1 MTEEEGTV
9 SGDLDVTVAET
20 GKGLVR
26 YRGNDSWYTI
36 GNLEAE
42 PPRSWATVADL
53 AAAVEAGIGT
63 RDAAGNT
70 VPFEATPA
78 GAENDPTADDRG
90 NQPPGSATDQPP
102 DSPVDQST
110 DNQSG
115 QPADTRTGSSA
126 DNHSN
131 PPADTRTGHSPDN
144 HSNPLADSDSDQ

>member
-1 MTEEEGTV
+1 M
-9 SGDLDVTVAET
+9 SGDLDVTVDET

-63 RDAAGNT
+63 RDAAGNI

-78 GAENDPTADDRG
+78 GAENGPPAEDRG
-90 NQPPGSATDQPP
+90 NQSPGTGQSADSHIDQP
-102 DSPVDQST
+102 T

-115 QPADTRTGSSA
+115 QPTDTRTGSA
-126 DNHSN
+126 DNQSN
-131 PPADTRTGHSPDN
+131 PPADSH
-144 HSNPLADSDSDQ
+144 SDQ